1 MKRTVLLVILRVAKL
16 TGLFA
21 LARLLTAGDLRILCY
36 HGAALRDEHH
46 FRPGLFMGKETFAAR
61 MALLAR
67 QGYPVIA
74 LDIAVAALPT
84 GQWPRGATIVTID
97 DGWFG
102 TYRQMAP
109 VLRAHGFPALLYI
122 ASYYLDKQTQVFN
135 VAASYVLWRAGGR
148 LLDLA
153 EVADGISGRYDLA
166 DETQRATAWHRLDE
180 HAETFESAEARQALL
195 RRICAALDIDA
206 TAIADRKS
214 VV

>member
-1 MKRTVLLVILRVAKL
+1 MRISDWSSDVCSS
-16 TGLFA
+16 
-21 LARLLTAGDLRILCY
+21 DL

-122 ASYYLDKQTQVFN
+122 ASRSEEHTSELQSLMRTSYAVFCLTN
-135 VAASYVLWRAGGR
+135 KKH
-148 LLDLA
+148 
-153 EVADGISGRYDLA
+153 
-166 DETQRATAWHRLDE
+166 TNNT
-180 HAETFESAEARQALL
+180 T
-195 RRICAALDIDA
+195 
-206 TAIADRKS
+206 
-214 VV
+214 

>member
-1 MKRTVLLVILRVAKL
+1 
-16 TGLFA
+16 
-21 LARLLTAGDLRILCY
+21 
-36 HGAALRDEHH
+36 
-46 FRPGLFMGKETFAAR
+46 MGKETFAAR

-135 VAASYVLWRAGGR
+135 VAASYR
-148 LLDLA
+148 
-153 EVADGISGRYDLA
+153 
-166 DETQRATAWHRLDE
+166 
-180 HAETFESAEARQALL
+180 
-195 RRICAALDIDA
+195 
-206 TAIADRKS
+206 RKS
-214 VV
+214 TRLNSSH

>member
-1 MKRTVLLVILRVAKL
+1 
-16 TGLFA
+16 
-21 LARLLTAGDLRILCY
+21 
-36 HGAALRDEHH
+36 
-46 FRPGLFMGKETFAAR
+46 MGKETFAAR

-122 ASYYLDKQTQVFN
+122 ASRSEEHTSELQSLMRISYAVFC
-135 VAASYVLWRAGGR
+135 L
-148 LLDLA
+148 
-153 EVADGISGRYDLA
+153 
-166 DETQRATAWHRLDE
+166 
-180 HAETFESAEARQALL
+180 
-195 RRICAALDIDA
+195 
-206 TAIADRKS
+206 KKKKKK
-214 VV
+214 

>member
-74 LDIAVAALPT
+74 LDIAVASLPT
-84 GQWPRGATIVTID
+84 VPWPSGSPTVNKTGKR
-97 DGWFG
+97 
-102 TYRQMAP
+102 
-109 VLRAHGFPALLYI
+109 
-122 ASYYLDKQTQVFN
+122 
-135 VAASYVLWRAGGR
+135 
-148 LLDLA
+148 
-153 EVADGISGRYDLA
+153 SGR
-166 DETQRATAWHRLDE
+166 EKR
-180 HAETFESAEARQALL
+180 
-195 RRICAALDIDA
+195 
-206 TAIADRKS
+206 
-214 VV
+214 

>member
-102 TYRQMAP
+102 TRSEEHTSELQSLM
-109 VLRAHGFPALLYI
+109 RI
-122 ASYYLDKQTQVFN
+122 SYAVFC
-135 VAASYVLWRAGGR
+135 L
-148 LLDLA
+148 
-153 EVADGISGRYDLA
+153 
-166 DETQRATAWHRLDE
+166 
-180 HAETFESAEARQALL
+180 
-195 RRICAALDIDA
+195 
-206 TAIADRKS
+206 K
-214 VV
+214 

>member
-1 MKRTVLLVILRVAKL
+1 MRISDWSSDVCSS
-16 TGLFA
+16 
-21 LARLLTAGDLRILCY
+21 DL

-109 VLRAHGFPALLYI
+109 VLPAHGFPALPYL
-122 ASYYLDKQTQVFN
+122 ASYYLDKPTQVLTL
-135 VAASYVLWRAGGR
+135 AASTVMWRAGGPR
-148 LLDLA
+148 LGLA
-153 EVADGISGRYDLA
+153 EGPTGYSGGDALA
-166 DETQRATAWHRLDE
+166 
-180 HAETFESAEARQALL
+180 
-195 RRICAALDIDA
+195 
-206 TAIADRKS
+206 
-214 VV
+214 